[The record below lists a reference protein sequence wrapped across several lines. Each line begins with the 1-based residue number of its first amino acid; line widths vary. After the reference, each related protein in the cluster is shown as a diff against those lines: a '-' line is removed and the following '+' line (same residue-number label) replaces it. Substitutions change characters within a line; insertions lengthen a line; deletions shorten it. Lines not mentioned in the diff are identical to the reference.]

1 MTASGDLAAR
11 FSKIY
16 VAAISDCLDR
26 IGLRYQSLPCDLFSL
41 NPDDHIAGPA
51 YTVRGRPSDETNS
64 SRRIGPRV
72 LDSVPAGSVICYD
85 ADGDLRAG
93 IWGELWTAGA
103 VARGVA
109 GAIVDGAIR
118 DTARI
123 REYDFPIFH
132 RARRPTDAT
141 GRFSVVDHGEPIQM
155 AGVTVRPGDMIVAD
169 HDGAVVVPQEH
180 ILEVLTAAEERV
192 SREKEM
198 RNSLDAGGNVQEV
211 YEQYEH
217 F

>member
-1 MTASGDLAAR
+1 MAELGDLAAR
-11 FSKIY
+11 YSKIY

-26 IGLRYQSLPCDLFSL
+26 IGLRYQALPCDLFSL
-41 NPDDHIAGPA
+41 NADDHIAGPA
-51 YTVRGRPSDETNS
+51 YTVRGRPSDETDPE
-64 SRRIGPRV
+64 RRIGPRV
-72 LDSVPAGSVICYD
+72 LESVPPGSIVCYD

-123 REYDFPIFH
+123 REYGFPIFH
-132 RARRPTDAT
+132 RARRPTDAIT
-141 GRFSVVDHGEPIQM
+141 RFTVVDYGQPVQL
-155 AGVTVRPGDMIVAD
+155 AGVTVHVGDMIVAD
-169 HDGAVVVPQEH
+169 HDGAVVVPKDR
-180 ILEVLTAAEERV
+180 ILEVLVAAEERV
-192 SREKEM
+192 SRERDM
-198 RNSLDAGGNVQEV
+198 RHSLDAGANAQQV
-211 YEQYEH
+211 YEEFRH

>member
-1 MTASGDLAAR
+1 MTDTGDLSVR
-11 FSKIY
+11 FSQIY

-26 IGLRYQSLPCDLFSL
+26 LGLRYQTLPCDLFSL
-41 NPDDHIAGPA
+41 SAADHIAGPA
-51 YTVRGRPSDETNS
+51 YTVRGRPSDETDAAK
-64 SRRIGPRV
+64 RIGPRV

-103 VARGVA
+103 VARGVT

-141 GRFSVVDHGEPIQM
+141 GRFTVIEHGQPIQL
-155 AGVTVRPGDMIVAD
+155 AGVSVRSGDMIVAD
-169 HDGAVVVPQEH
+169 QDGAVVVPQKH
-180 ILEVLTAAEERV
+180 MVDVLTAAEERV
-192 SREKEM
+192 SREKHM
-198 RNSLDAGGNVQEV
+198 RTSLDAGANAQQV
-211 YEQYEH
+211 YEQFEH